1 MIHKQTFE
9 FVDLFAGIGGFRL
22 GLEANGGKHV
32 FASEWDAKAAAT
44 YAAWFGDN
52 DISTEDFRTLDYE
65 KIPDHDFLT
74 AGFPCQPFSIAGVS
88 KKNSLNRSHGFDDLH
103 QGNLFE
109 FLAKFISVKRPPVFL
124 LENVKNLLSHDGG
137 NTWKTIQEILHGLDY
152 VFDHQVLHAY
162 SVVPQ
167 SRPRVYIVGF
177 DKRVFG
183 ENALEKFSFP
193 KFSAEKK
200 KLESI
205 LDLKPSKKYML
216 TDNLWDYLQAYKLK
230 HAAKGNGFGFKLFS
244 GSETSG
250 TLSARYYKD
259 GAEILVKQ
267 RGWKNPRKL
276 SPKEALLLMGF
287 SSRFARM
294 RGLGDEF
301 PQIASD
307 MQTYKQA
314 GNAVVPEMVELISA
328 QILTAVELLGGFPRR
343 KNGI

>member
-1 MIHKQTFE
+1 MPKPTFE

-22 GLEANGGKHV
+22 GLEALGGRHV

-44 YAAWFGDN
+44 YIAWFGDSN
-52 DISTEDFRTLDYE
+52 ISTEDFRSLDYE

-109 FLAKFISVKRPPVFL
+109 FLAKFIATKRPAVFL

-137 NTWKTIQEILHGLDY
+137 NTWRTIQEILTGLDY
-152 VFDHQVLHAY
+152 VFEHQVLHAY

-183 ENALEKFSFP
+183 ENALDNFSFP
-193 KFSAEKK
+193 VLSPDKK
-200 KLESI
+200 ELASVLE
-205 LDLKPSKKYML
+205 LKPNKKYML
-216 TDNLWDYLQAYKLK
+216 TDNLWQYLQAYRLK
-230 HAAKGNGFGFKLFS
+230 HAAKGNGFGYKLFS
-244 GSETSG
+244 GSDTSG

-267 RGWKNPRKL
+267 GGWKNPRRL

-287 SSRFARM
+287 NSRFAHL
-294 RGLGDEF
+294 RGFEDEF
-301 PQIASD
+301 PQVVSD

-328 QILTAVELLGGFPRR
+328 QILSTVALLGGFPRS
-343 KNGI
+343 NSGI